1 MSAGD
6 WKDMYY
12 AAERGDVETVRYHIK
27 NGIDPNYQHPEFLTT
42 ALIGA
47 VKNNQLE
54 VVKLLLEHGARPD
67 VKAEFEGIDGYE
79 TARQVNDPTMLALLG
94 LEQRARSFGRWQK
107 FKRWVGLKM

>member
-12 AAERGDVETVRYHIK
+12 AAERGDIGTVRYHLR

-47 VKNNQLE
+47 VKNNQLD
-54 VVKLLLEHGARPD
+54 VVSYLLECGARPEI
-67 VKAEFEGIDGYE
+67 KAEFEGIDAYQA
-79 TARQVNDPTMLALLG
+79 ARQVNDPAMLEILG
-94 LEQRARSFGRWQK
+94 IEQDLSSSLWQK
-107 FKRWVGLKM
+107 CKRWMGF